1 MNNIFNQIL
10 EEVLLEEETE
20 AVRNINKRKLAKWAY
35 VEGIAKLQGTGQP
48 FGGLYLVI
56 KEISVGAKRVW
67 RSGEEEKINKNL
79 RTGEDGK
86 FSTIEAMPAGNYSIE
101 LASKDGN
108 VFVTSTEGDIATE
121 YKLPETV
128 FFTIPAAGSGQTAV
142 KVELLLTK
150 MQEVRHF
157 EDDAARFA
165 AALANKLK
173 TGDVIT
179 IGPDRE
185 KFKVLSDDGIA
196 LRPLNAPPSPVS
208 EPTEIES
215 NFYEVTAA
223 QIIVFANADN
233 EKKLKEIYLSIFN
246 NQQDLF
252 GGPNNIKKLAL
263 LRVLLSLD
271 GPTTIVGESQS
282 GFKLL
287 AIASKNLEN
296 SLKVELD
303 FYNTFELEGK
313 YNFEESY
320 NLDQYGILLPDM
332 DEVAKRKSSLNPE
345 RARELQYKYN
355 KLFDIIK
362 NVNLK
367 IDAYDEEEAE
377 TEETENPPLDRRTN
391 DPRIKDGRSAITLP
405 KLQIFP
411 KQPRLSRGVL
421 FYGEKDPLHLRK
433 KKKYDLNDFTRKY
446 FGKTFEEY
454 KFAAHDDVT
463 RDTVVRKKNG
473 DIQRHNRN
481 GLAKGDLLISTAN
494 YYPFHVAMAY
504 EELYSGRTE
513 KNNQNIKEYDA
524 ILYFETAAD
533 KRKSKSDFKR
543 INSVYNNKV
552 RSWPKNLNYVPDSN
566 QVAPGRIKKI
576 LEKRLAYFG
585 AGSGVGE
592 QFDPIERTSK
602 KVKWAPEYG
611 GKKFKDITGVV
622 GASTLRPLNII
633 SDEAKEMIILASGK
647 KSGHSNLRLRVRS
660 PGGQPLFSH
669 HVGQLFIIS
678 ENSKYP
684 DAWDKLPNVE
694 GNDRPPKVSTAALEI
709 EYDPASLPSMGQ
721 PVTGTIWDGEKDII
735 VKYGSIFF
743 IPKNIVGNN
752 DVNEDNVDPFTEAE
766 KIFAKRLGVRLDQDF
781 RVDLVTGQS
790 NFTDLNKYNT
800 DGSVTG
806 WKDDDES
813 E

>member
-20 AVRNINKRKLAKWAY
+20 AARNINKKRRTKWAY
-35 VEGIAKLQGTGQP
+35 VKGTAKLQDTDQP
-48 FGGLYLVI
+48 FSGLYLVI
-56 KEISVGAKRVW
+56 KEISAGTKRAW
-67 RSGEEEKINKNL
+67 RSGEEEEINKDL
-79 RTGEDGK
+79 ITGEDGS
-86 FSTIEAMPAGNYSIE
+86 FRTIDAMPAGDYSIE
-101 LASKDGN
+101 LVSKDGN
-108 VFVTSTEGDIATE
+108 VFVASTEGDIVTE

-128 FFTIPAAGSGQTAV
+128 FFTIPGAGPGQPDV
-142 KVELLLTK
+142 EVELLLTK
-150 MQEVRHF
+150 TQEVRHF
-157 EDDAARFA
+157 ENDEARWT
-165 AALANKLK
+165 AALAGKLK
-173 TGDVIT
+173 TDDVIT
-179 IGPDRE
+179 IGPGRE
-185 KFKVLSDDGIA
+185 KFKVLSDDGTQ
-196 LRPLNAPPSPVS
+196 LQPLNAPPSPVS

-215 NFYEVTAA
+215 NFYEVTTE
-223 QIIVFANADN
+223 QIIVSANTGD

-246 NQQDLF
+246 SQQDLF

-271 GPTTIVGESQS
+271 GPTTTVGKSQS

-287 AIASKNLEN
+287 AKASKNLEK
-296 SLKVELD
+296 SLKRELE

-332 DEVAKRKSSLNPE
+332 DEVAKRKSSLTPE
-345 RARELQYKYN
+345 RARELQYNYN

-367 IDAYDEEEAE
+367 IDVYDEEEAE

-391 DPRIKDGRSAITLP
+391 DPRIKDGRSAMQLP
-405 KLQIFP
+405 KLQMFVG
-411 KQPRLSRGVL
+411 KKRADL
-421 FYGEKDPLHLRK
+421 FYGENDPLRLRK
-433 KKKYDLNDFTRKY
+433 KKRYDLNNFTRKY
-446 FGKTFEEY
+446 FGKTFEDY
-454 KFAAHDDVT
+454 KFAAHDDVI

-543 INSVYNNKV
+543 INFVYNNKM

-592 QFDPIERTSK
+592 QFDPVERTSK

-660 PGGQPLFSH
+660 PGGRPLFSH

-684 DAWDKLPNVE
+684 DAWDKLPDVE